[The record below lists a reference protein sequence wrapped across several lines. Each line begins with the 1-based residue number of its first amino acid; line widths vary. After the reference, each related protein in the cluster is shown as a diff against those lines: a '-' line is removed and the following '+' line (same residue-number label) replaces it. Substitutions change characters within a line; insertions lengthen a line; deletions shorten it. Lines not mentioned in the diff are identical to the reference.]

1 MDESLAPPWLDY
13 DLCCRFS
20 RSYRF
25 HRVDQVLARARL
37 HPHAGM
43 ASPTRTE
50 ALDAGIAVSRRY
62 WGAPLRPMRW
72 WLALSC
78 RRYSFDRVA
87 RARRHVQTAKE
98 KRRAGGR
105 VLHVVMH
112 AAAAVLLAPKVAL
125 YVGAYPAF
133 RARATRVWRRSPTR
147 VGQWGKLSPTTARYL
162 EQTEAW
168 SDGWVGPRLAV
179 TREIEREARVV
190 RVAGSA
196 DLQHMTKPLIL
207 TVRLNGR
214 AIGRHRVH
222 QPGDFLVRIP
232 LTNPLSPGLHTV
244 DVEASTWFV
253 PDDQT
258 GNGDLRPLAW
268 RLGQVELDG
277 VTDQTTVPSAT
288 GAGLASNR

>member
-1 MDESLAPPWLDY
+1 
-13 DLCCRFS
+13 
-20 RSYRF
+20 
-25 HRVDQVLARARL
+25 
-37 HPHAGM
+37 
-43 ASPTRTE
+43 
-50 ALDAGIAVSRRY
+50 
-62 WGAPLRPMRW
+62 MRW
-72 WLALSC
+72 WLALSF
-78 RRYSFDRVA
+78 RRYSFDRWPG
-87 RARRHVQTAKE
+87 ARRHVQTAKE

-112 AAAAVLLAPKVAL
+112 AAAAVLFAPKVAL
-125 YVGAYPAF
+125 YVGCLSGV
-133 RARATRVWRRSPTR
+133 RARAPPGYGDGPRPGRT
-147 VGQWGKLSPTTARYL
+147 VGQLSPTTARYL

-179 TREIEREARVV
+179 TREIERQARVV

-196 DLQHMTKPLIL
+196 DLQHVTKPLIL

-222 QPGDFLVRIP
+222 QPGDFSCGFLSRI
-232 LTNPLSPGLHTV
+232 LFHLGLHTV

-268 RLGQVELDG
+268 RLPGQAELDG
-277 VTDQTTVPSAT
+277 VTTRRFWCHRSRARGSRRTDEAQVDQGARDDDSLLLLRAWGSPSR
-288 GAGLASNR
+288 ASDQGRFLGEALD